1 MLGELMMQ
9 DIAQMDR
16 RALMRNVAL
25 LLGAATVPTLAG
37 CKAAMEGKGTLDER
51 QMKLLTGIA
60 DTIMP
65 KTDTPG
71 AAEVG
76 VPKLISGML
85 RDWASPE
92 SRTAITGAIDKIGKL
107 GSEKGFAALDAAKRT
122 ELLLAFDKE
131 AVKPD
136 PNPKYKP
143 SGLAAMRGG
152 GATPMDPG
160 YVKLKGLII
169 NLYYNSEMAMTK
181 ELIYE
186 HVPGKFV
193 ASLPVTPETRPFA
206 GVGGLG

>member
-1 MLGELMMQ
+1 ME
-9 DIAQMDR
+9 DFVPITR

-37 CKAAMEGKGTLDER
+37 CKAAMEGKGALDEA
-51 QMKLLTGIA
+51 QMQLLTAIA

-85 RDWASPE
+85 RDWASSE
-92 SRTAITGAIDKIGKL
+92 SRTAIIGAMDKIDRL
-107 GSEKGFAALDAAKRT
+107 GGDQGFAALDAAKRT
-122 ELLLAFDKE
+122 KLLLAHDKE

-136 PNPKYKP
+136 PNPEYKP
-143 SGLAAMRGG
+143 TGLAAMM
-152 GATPMDPG
+152 GAGAAAIDPG
-160 YVKLKGLII
+160 YVKLKGLVI

-206 GVGGLG
+206 GVGGFG

>member
-1 MLGELMMQ
+1 MH
-9 DIAQMDR
+9 DFAQMDR

-25 LLGAATVPTLAG
+25 ILGAASVPTLAG
-37 CKAAMEGKGTLDER
+37 CKAAMEGKGALDEG
-51 QMKLLTGIA
+51 QLKLLTAIA
-60 DTIMP
+60 DTIIP

-76 VPKLISGML
+76 VPKLISGLL

-92 SRTAITGAIDKIGKL
+92 SRTAILGSMDKIGKL
-107 GSEKGFAALDAAKRT
+107 GGDKGFVALDAVKRT
-122 ELLLAFDKE
+122 ELLIQHDKE

-136 PNPKYKP
+136 PNTKVKLT
-143 SGLAAMRGG
+143 GLAALIGG
-152 GATPMDPG
+152 GATVMDPS
-160 YVKLKGLII
+160 YVKLKGLVIG
-169 NLYYNSEMAMTK
+169 LYYNSEMAMTK

-193 ASLPVTPETRPFA
+193 PSLPVTPETRPFA